1 MNVDKYGALKMVTKL
16 DVTRIQ
22 QFLKRSEPDNLDLHD
37 IIRLAELMTD
47 TMLILLED
55 NDKRTYDGLSKISQ
69 QIADTRKDLADFSP
83 AEMHNEHIPEAGR
96 ELDAVV
102 ESTEGATN
110 RIMEAAENI
119 MGGDSSDVDA
129 YTAVV
134 NDNVM
139 EIFEACSF
147 QDITGQ
153 RISKVVRTLNLIE
166 EQIGAMISGLEKE
179 KKEQKIIKDTT
190 DEPQDIIGDLLNGPA
205 HEGEGVDQDDIDA
218 LFA

>member
-1 MNVDKYGALKMVTKL
+1 MVTKV

-22 QFLKRSEPDNLDLHD
+22 EFLKRSEPESLDLHD

-47 TMLILLED
+47 TMLLLLED

-69 QIADTRKDLADFSP
+69 QISDTRKDLADFSP
-83 AEMHNEHIPEAGR
+83 VEMHDEHIPEAGR

-102 ESTEGATN
+102 DATEGATN
-110 RIMEAAENI
+110 RIMEAAENM
-119 MGGDSSDVDA
+119 MGGNPSDQDA
-129 YTAVV
+129 YATMV

-153 RISKVVRTLNLIE
+153 RIGKVVRTLSLID
-166 EQIGAMISGLEKE
+166 EQIGTMISGLEKE
-179 KKEQKIIKDTT
+179 KKEQAKIKEST

-205 HEGEGVDQDDIDA
+205 HEGEGVNQDDIDA
-218 LFA
+218 MFG

>member
-1 MNVDKYGALKMVTKL
+1 MVTKV

-22 QFLKRSEPDNLDLHD
+22 EFLKRSEPENLDLHD

-47 TMLILLED
+47 TMLLLLED
-55 NDKRTYDGLSKISQ
+55 NDKRTHAGLSKISQ
-69 QIADTRKDLADFSP
+69 QISDTRKDLADFSP
-83 AEMHNEHIPEAGR
+83 VEVHEEHLPKAGL

-102 ESTEGATN
+102 EATESATN

-119 MGGDSSDVDA
+119 MGGDPSDADA
-129 YTAVV
+129 YASTV

-153 RISKVVRTLNLIE
+153 RIGKVFRTLKLIDT
-166 EQIGAMISGLEKE
+166 QITTMISGIETE
-179 KKEQKIIKDTT
+179 QKEQQLIRESD
-190 DEPQDIIGDLLNGPA
+190 DDPQDIIGDLLNGPA
-205 HEGEGVDQDDIDA
+205 LEGEGVDQNDIDA
-218 LFA
+218 MFD

>member
-1 MNVDKYGALKMVTKL
+1 MVTKV

-22 QFLKRSEPDNLDLHD
+22 EFLKRSEPENLDLHD

-47 TMLILLED
+47 TMLLLLED
-55 NDKRTYDGLSKISQ
+55 NDKRTHAGLSKISQ
-69 QIADTRKDLADFSP
+69 QISDTRKDLADFSP
-83 AEMHNEHIPEAGR
+83 VEVHEEHLPKAGL

-102 ESTEGATN
+102 EATESATN

-119 MGGDSSDVDA
+119 MGGDPSDADA
-129 YTAVV
+129 YASTV

-153 RISKVVRTLNLIE
+153 RIGKVFRTLKLIDT
-166 EQIGAMISGLEKE
+166 QITTMISGIETKQ
-179 KKEQKIIKDTT
+179 KEQQLIRESD
-190 DEPQDIIGDLLNGPA
+190 DDPQDIIGDLLNGPA
-205 HEGEGVDQDDIDA
+205 LEGEGVDQNDIDA
-218 LFA
+218 MFD